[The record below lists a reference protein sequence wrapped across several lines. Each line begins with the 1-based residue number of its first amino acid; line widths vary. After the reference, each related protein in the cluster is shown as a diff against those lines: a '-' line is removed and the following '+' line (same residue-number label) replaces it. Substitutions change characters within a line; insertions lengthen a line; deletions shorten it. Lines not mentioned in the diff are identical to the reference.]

1 MSTQRGAYRAGKAGY
16 VSEFMQFM
24 ESLLM
29 LHPEIVRDQHRGWA
43 RYWEPQVDLVELQKA
58 REDSVSID
66 DHLGT
71 ISRSD

>member
-16 VSEFMQFM
+16 VSEFTQFM
-24 ESLLM
+24 QSHLM
-29 LHPEIVRDQHRGWA
+29 LHPETVRDQHRGWA
-43 RYWEPQVDLVELQKA
+43 RYWQPQGVLVEEQKA
-58 REDSVSID
+58 REDSVPIE

>member
-1 MSTQRGAYRAGKAGY
+1 MWTQRGAYRAGKPGN
-16 VSEFMQFM
+16 VFEFMQFM
-24 ESLLM
+24 ESLLR

-58 REDSVSID
+58 REDSVPIE

-71 ISRSD
+71 TSRSD